1 MGRSYPLFFLSLRVG
16 AGASAHPLQIA
27 AEGGRE
33 PPAAGLVRYPQER
46 PIQQGRGPIH
56 QSDWSL
62 TPPSFLPLHLGFMEI
77 EESGATPG
85 PGRGKKRPPSPPTT
99 PDDDE
104 STTSIDDTEWLVS
117 DSGSEEGEDHDNQGK
132 TQIIGEAAT

>member
-1 MGRSYPLFFLSLRVG
+1 
-16 AGASAHPLQIA
+16 
-27 AEGGRE
+27 
-33 PPAAGLVRYPQER
+33 
-46 PIQQGRGPIH
+46 
-56 QSDWSL
+56 
-62 TPPSFLPLHLGFMEI
+62 MEI

-104 STTSIDDTEWLVS
+104 STTNIDDTEWLVS